1 MLPKTGRIEEVA
13 DHLAGG
19 AEMAAEFARPFGAES
34 WAYAAGMAHDIGKY
48 STEFQNR
55 ILCDGHKVDH
65 STAGAALLDQLGLKL
80 LAYCVAGHHAG
91 LPDGGTTADVEDCPT
106 LRGRLLRA
114 QHGSIPDCAAYA
126 REVELNV
133 PKGPSVLPV
142 SRDRE
147 DGAYSLSFFDA
158 HGILLFGGCG
168 LPLHREIHAGAKDAI
183 LFRSN
188 PLSISWVA

>member
-1 MLPKTGRIEEVA
+1 MHVSHVAEDGRIEEVA
-13 DHLAGG
+13 DHLREV

-91 LPDGGTTADVEDCPT
+91 LPDGGTTQMSKTVRLCAVDCCGHNTVASPIAPPMRAKSSLT
-106 LRGRLLRA
+106 FRKALPFCLFLAIGRTEPIR
-114 QHGSIPDCAAYA
+114 
-126 REVELNV
+126 
-133 PKGPSVLPV
+133 
-142 SRDRE
+142 
-147 DGAYSLSFFDA
+147 
-158 HGILLFGGCG
+158 
-168 LPLHREIHAGAKDAI
+168 
-183 LFRSN
+183 FRF
-188 PLSISWVA
+188 

>member
-1 MLPKTGRIEEVA
+1 MYVSHVAEDGRIEEVA
-13 DHLAGG
+13 DHLREV

-55 ILCDGHKVDH
+55 ILRDGRKVDH

-114 QHGSIPDCAAYA
+114 QHGRTPIAPPMRAKSSLTFRKA
-126 REVELNV
+126 
-133 PKGPSVLPV
+133 LP
-142 SRDRE
+142 
-147 DGAYSLSFFDA
+147 FC
-158 HGILLFGGCG
+158 LF
-168 LPLHREIHAGAKDAI
+168 LAI
-183 LFRSN
+183 GRTEPIRFRF
-188 PLSISWVA
+188 

>member
-1 MLPKTGRIEEVA
+1 MHVSHVAEDGRIEEVA
-13 DHLAGG
+13 DHLREV

-147 DGAYSLSFFDA
+147 DGAYSLSFLTRMVFSCLVDA
-158 HGILLFGGCG
+158 DFLCT
-168 LPLHREIHAGAKDAI
+168 
-183 LFRSN
+183 
-188 PLSISWVA
+188 